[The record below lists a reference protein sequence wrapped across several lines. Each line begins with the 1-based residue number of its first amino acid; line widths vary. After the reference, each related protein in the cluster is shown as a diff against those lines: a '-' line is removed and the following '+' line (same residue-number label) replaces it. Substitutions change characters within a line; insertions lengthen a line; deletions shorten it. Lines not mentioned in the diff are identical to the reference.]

1 MCLYLSCALTFSM
14 VDKDKCVLYN
24 FIPPLQLS
32 SLHPVC
38 SPPPLSSCVNLPP
51 FLHPLNSL
59 IHSPTPFLSN
69 PPPPPPPPNFP
80 QPQVVKTVGGFLP
93 CITLYYKL
101 LKKIVIRK
109 WVLIS

>member
-38 SPPPLSSCVNLPP
+38 SPPSPLLLCHPPSLFTSTQLAHSFTYTLP
-51 FLHPLNSL
+51 LQHP
-59 IHSPTPFLSN
+59 H
-69 PPPPPPPPNFP
+69 P
-80 QPQVVKTVGGFLP
+80 QPQVVLP

-101 LKKIVIRK
+101 LNKIVIQK